1 MDWLN
6 SYWVISV
13 ALAYLLGSVPF
24 AYLAGR
30 MIKGQDIRQ
39 EGDRNPGANNAYRI
53 IGPRVGVIVGA
64 LDVAKGA
71 VAIVIANAIAGTTEA
86 AMGSGLSVVVGHNW
100 PIFLKFKGGRGAAS
114 AVGVFLALVWQVAL
128 PLGVVGFI
136 VLKTLKSTTAAVAI
150 IMIPMAL
157 LVWLVLDKPTLA
169 IYSVAL
175 PVLIGL
181 RHYQTTR
188 NQPEPAPENMPEN
201 MIDGEPVQS
210 N

>member
-6 SYWVISV
+6 SHWVISV
-13 ALAYLLGSVPF
+13 AVAYLLGSVPF

-30 MIKGQDIRQ
+30 LIKGQDLRQ

-71 VAIVIANAIAGTTEA
+71 GAVLIAREIAGTTEA
-86 AMGSGLSVVVGHNW
+86 AMAAGLAVVAGHNW
-100 PIFLKFKGGRGAAS
+100 PIFLKLRGGRGAAS
-114 AVGVFLALVWQVAL
+114 AVGVFLALVPFVAM
-128 PLGVVGFI
+128 PLCAVGFV
-136 VLKTLKSTTAAVAI
+136 VLKLLKSTTAAVAI

-157 LVWLVLDKPTLA
+157 LVWLRLNEPTLA
-169 IYSVAL
+169 VYSVAL

-188 NQPEPAPENMPEN
+188 NQPKPAPEDMPQN
-201 MIDGEPVQS
+201 MIDGERVQPR
-210 N
+210 

>member
-6 SYWVISV
+6 SHWIISV

-30 MIKGQDIRQ
+30 LVKGQDIRE

-53 IGPRVGVIVGA
+53 VGPRVGVIVGA

-71 VAIVIANAIAGTTEA
+71 VAVVIANAIAGTTEA
-86 AMGSGLSVVVGHNW
+86 AMGAGVTVVVGHNW
-100 PIFLKFKGGRGAAS
+100 PIFLGFKGGRGAAS
-114 AVGVFLALVWQVAL
+114 AVGVFLALVWQVAM

-136 VLKTLKSTTAAVAI
+136 VLKLSKSTTAALAI
-150 IMIPMAL
+150 IMVPMAL
-157 LVWLVLDKPTLA
+157 LVWLVLNEPMLA

-188 NQPEPAPENMPEN
+188 NQPEPAPENMPDN
-201 MIDGEPVQS
+201 MIDGERVQS

>member
-6 SYWVISV
+6 SHWVISV

-30 MIKGQDIRQ
+30 LIKGQDLRQ

-71 VAIVIANAIAGTTEA
+71 GAVLIAREIAGTTEA
-86 AMGSGLSVVVGHNW
+86 SMAAGLAVVGGHNW
-100 PIFLKFKGGRGAAS
+100 PIFLGLKGGRGAAS
-114 AVGVFLALVWQVAL
+114 AVGVFLTLVPYVAM
-128 PLGVVGFI
+128 PLCVAGFI
-136 VLKTLKSTTAAVAI
+136 VLKLLKSTTAAVAI
-150 IMIPMAL
+150 IMVPMAL
-157 LVWLVLDKPTLA
+157 LVWLVLSEPMLA
-169 IYSVAL
+169 VYSVAL

-188 NQPEPAPENMPEN
+188 NQPKPAPENMPEN
-201 MIDGEPVQS
+201 MIDGERVQS
-210 N
+210 R

>member
-6 SYWVISV
+6 SQWAISL
-13 ALAYLLGSVPF
+13 ALAYLLGSAPF

-30 MIKGQDIRQ
+30 LIKGQDIRQ
-39 EGDRNPGANNAYRI
+39 HGDRNPGANNAYRI
-53 IGPRVGVIVGA
+53 IGPRVGVLVGT

-71 VAIVIANAIAGTTEA
+71 GAVLIANAIAGTTEA
-86 AMGSGLSVVVGHNW
+86 AMAAGLAVVVGHNW
-100 PIFLKFKGGRGAAS
+100 PIFLRLKGGRGAAS
-114 AVGVFLALVWQVAL
+114 AVGVFLALVPYVAM

-150 IMIPMAL
+150 IMVPMAL
-157 LVWLVLDKPTLA
+157 LVWLVLSEPMLA
-169 IYSVAL
+169 IYSVVL

-188 NQPEPAPENMPEN
+188 NQPEPAPENMTEN
-201 MIDGEPVQS
+201 VVDGERLQS

>member
-6 SYWVISV
+6 SHWIISV
-13 ALAYLLGSVPF
+13 ALGYLLGSAPF

-30 MIKGQDIRQ
+30 LVKGQDIRQ
-39 EGDRNPGANNAYRI
+39 QGDRNPGANNAYRI

-71 VAIVIANAIAGTTEA
+71 VAIVIADAVAGTTEA
-86 AMGSGLSVVVGHNW
+86 KMAAGLAVVVGHNW
-100 PIFLKFKGGRGAAS
+100 PLFLGFKGGRGAAS
-114 AVGVFLALVWQVAL
+114 AVGVFLALVPYVAM

-150 IMIPMAL
+150 IMVPMAL
-157 LVWLVLDKPTLA
+157 LVWLVLHEPMLA
-169 IYSVAL
+169 VYSVVL

-188 NQPEPAPENMPEN
+188 NQPEAALDNVPNNA
-201 MIDGEPVQS
+201 IDGERVQS
-210 N
+210 S

>member
-6 SYWVISV
+6 SHWTISMV
-13 ALAYLLGSVPF
+13 LAYLLGSVPF

-30 MIKGQDIRQ
+30 VIKGQDIRQ

-71 VAIVIANAIAGTTEA
+71 MAIVIANAIAGTTEA
-86 AMGSGLSVVVGHNW
+86 AMGAGLSVVVGHNW

-114 AVGVFLALVWQVAL
+114 AVGVFLALVPYVAM

-157 LVWLVLDKPTLA
+157 LVWLVLDEPTLA
-169 IYSVAL
+169 VYSVAL

-181 RHYQTTR
+181 RHFQTTR
-188 NQPEPAPENMPEN
+188 NQPRPAPENMPEN

>member
-6 SYWVISV
+6 SHWIISV

-24 AYLAGR
+24 AYVAGR
-30 MIKGQDIRQ
+30 LIKGQDIRQ

-71 VAIVIANAIAGTTEA
+71 VAVVIANAIAGTTEA
-86 AMGSGLSVVVGHNW
+86 AMGAGLSVVVGHNW

-169 IYSVAL
+169 VYSVAL

-181 RHYQTTR
+181 RHFQTTR
-188 NQPEPAPENMPEN
+188 NQPEPAPEDMREN
-201 MIDGEPVQS
+201 MIDGEPVKS